1 MRKIILILAGL
12 FFALLGLFLTY
23 SIFIYSGKE
32 KDDSMNY
39 LFIVSFAIIFSGIYI
54 LTKGITKKKTIKETK
69 QNINGQ
75 ST

>member
-12 FFALLGLFLTY
+12 FLTLLGLFLTY
-23 SIFIYSGKE
+23 SLFIYSGKE

-54 LTKGITKKKTIKETK
+54 LTKGIKKKKTIKETK